1 MAGNHPIC
9 RCWRCG
15 LSAYDN
21 IGQNERT
28 PHLSIT
34 TYYQH
39 IPVTGQ
45 GFGVVLCSLTGS
57 TSGKSKRRVIALLY
71 LVFVLP

>member
-1 MAGNHPIC
+1 MSVKHTQYTLVA
-9 RCWRCG
+9 
-15 LSAYDN
+15 LFTTM
-21 IGQNERT
+21 RT
-28 PHLSIT
+28 SQLSIT

-45 GFGVVLCSLTGS
+45 GFGGVLYSLTGS